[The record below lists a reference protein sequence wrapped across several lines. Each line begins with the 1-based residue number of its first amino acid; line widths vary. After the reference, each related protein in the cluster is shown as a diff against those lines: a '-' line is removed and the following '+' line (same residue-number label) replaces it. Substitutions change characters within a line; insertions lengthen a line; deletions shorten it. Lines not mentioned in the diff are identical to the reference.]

1 MGKRGPPATPDEIKE
16 LRGTDRKVRA
26 HPRVVPALPG
36 EPVMPEW
43 LEGLGAAPDVWRAK
57 VAKYRALGMSVVGCE
72 DQLAQYCAYEASM
85 IACWRRGEEPS
96 AASMNVLNKYASQF
110 FETPSTQFSKQP
122 TGPQQ
127 SEAENFWGRFKVF
140 DGGKGAACEN

>member
-1 MGKRGPPATPDEIKE
+1 MEFACDDAPSEPDAPRGDDADDLVLRDEAPAD
-16 LRGTDRKVRA
+16 A
-26 HPRVVPALPG
+26 
-36 EPVMPEW
+36 
-43 LEGLGAAPDVWRAK
+43 GAAPDVWRAK

-127 SEAENFWGRFKVF
+127 SEAENFWGQFKVF